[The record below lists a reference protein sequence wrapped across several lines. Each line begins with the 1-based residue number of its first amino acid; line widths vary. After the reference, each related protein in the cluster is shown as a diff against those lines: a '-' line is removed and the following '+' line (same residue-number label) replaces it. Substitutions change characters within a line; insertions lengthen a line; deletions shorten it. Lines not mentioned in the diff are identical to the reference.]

1 MFILNHM
8 IKLDIPSNCRQI
20 VVFFNKS
27 YRIFP
32 STNDVQ
38 RYCRNNKLE
47 IVSQESQ
54 MGSYIITVKKADSTI

>member
-1 MFILNHM
+1 M
-8 IKLDIPSNCRQI
+8 PSNCRQI